1 MPRGSSVTGAPI
13 GSGFSALIFFGSF
26 LYQDKKEHLV
36 GSSSKFCHG
45 DATVLH
51 GFFEKP
57 LLAPPTHPWSPI
69 SPVLC
74 SGLGYFAPSG
84 LSFTHSPGFS
94 FLNYSAP
101 SGLVKIV
108 RSTQGAA
115 PLATYF
121 APSGL
126 KSAGRRT
133 SSIRLPTSF
142 AGSRASSG
150 ILNPPVGGQVLE
162 SARWRTSSRI
172 LNPSGAGQ
180 VYIILYSCFEWRPGR
195 QGQWLL
201 QLPAQPEPLGLCR
214 CHGVL

>member
-1 MPRGSSVTGAPI
+1 MPRGSSAPGEPI

-51 GFFEKP
+51 GSFEKP

-162 SARWRTSSRI
+162 S
-172 LNPSGAGQ
+172 
-180 VYIILYSCFEWRPGR
+180 
-195 QGQWLL
+195 
-201 QLPAQPEPLGLCR
+201 
-214 CHGVL
+214 